1 MFWWHWWCINIICGY
16 QTSLHRVL
24 WHKTLLGKR
33 LPCLVDVVYQC
44 IVVFSVTLLYF
55 LGDWVSMH
63 PCEAD
68 WTKTDGHYGKAKLKE
83 VLNAPPCINY
93 GQHMW
98 SCCYDMCTMAVRESW
113 PAVRDSRLAYNQP
126 NGCVCV
132 QCNLRVRS
140 SSFIVTL
147 R

>member
-1 MFWWHWWCINIICGY
+1 MTLVVYTYIICGY
-16 QTSLHRVL
+16 QISRHWAI
-24 WHKTLLGKR
+24 WHNTLLGKR
-33 LPCLVDVVYQC
+33 LPCLVDIVYQC
-44 IVVFSVTLLYF
+44 IVVLSVTLLYF
-55 LGDWVSMH
+55 LGDRVSMH

-68 WTKTDGHYGKAKLKE
+68 WTKPDGYYGKARLKE

-93 GQHMW
+93 GLHMQF
-98 SCCYDMCTMAVRESW
+98 CCYDMCTMAVRESR

-126 NGCVCV
+126 PGCVYV
-132 QCNLRVRS
+132 HCNLRVRS

>member
-1 MFWWHWWCINIICGY
+1 VTLVVYIYIICVY
-16 QTSLHRVL
+16 QTSRHQAI
-24 WHKTLLGKR
+24 WHKTSLGKR
-33 LPCLVDVVYQC
+33 LPRLVDVVYQC

-55 LGDWVSMH
+55 LGDRVSMH

-68 WTKTDGHYGKAKLKE
+68 WTKTDGHYGWARLKE

-98 SCCYDMCTMAVRESW
+98 SCCYDMCTMAVRELQ
-113 PAVRDSRLAYNQP
+113 PAVRDSRLAYSQP
-126 NGCVCV
+126 AECVCV
-132 QCNLRVRS
+132 HCSLKVRS
-140 SSFIVTL
+140 SSFTVTL